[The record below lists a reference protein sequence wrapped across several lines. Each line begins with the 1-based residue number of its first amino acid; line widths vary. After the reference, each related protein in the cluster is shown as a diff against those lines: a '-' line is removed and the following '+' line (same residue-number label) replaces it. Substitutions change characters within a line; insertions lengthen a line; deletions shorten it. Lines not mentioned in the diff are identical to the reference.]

1 MCILWNVNLLCKS
14 VDFYHNDLIVL
25 LFYILCLEMISFN
38 FEGQHLYFLALENNK
53 LSLMCYVSSFI
64 KSTAKMFS
72 LVSKE
77 FVTFENAEIS
87 ILDIVSNE
95 KTNTILYFSS

>member
-1 MCILWNVNLLCKS
+1 MWNVNLLCKS
-14 VDFYHNDLIVL
+14 VDFYHNDLLVL

-38 FEGQHLYFLALENNK
+38 FKGQHLYFLALENNK